1 MYVALSIFSRSP
13 AAYHAVRSLGIFQLP
28 CDRTLRGY
36 MYKYSSSPGISEE
49 ALLEMAEKYK
59 VFKEERVEA
68 GYPRPVSEGVLMWD
82 EVKVSY
88 YNSEQ

>member
-1 MYVALSIFSRSP
+1 
-13 AAYHAVRSLGIFQLP
+13 
-28 CDRTLRGY
+28 
-36 MYKYSSSPGISEE
+36 MYKHSSSPGICEE

-59 VFKEERVEA
+59 VFKEEQVEA

-88 YNSEQ
+88 CNGE